1 METLTAQPGGL
12 GVSVGPGPMSPRRV
26 RGRRE
31 SKVAYRN
38 INHINHNIIIS
49 TNNNNKNNN
58 KNNINT
64 YTNTSY
70 SSRQN
75 QNQNQ
80 NQNHAAATGHP
91 YPSSPDQLFNGMSND
106 GQFHTQPAN
115 LDLAGFQIHHS
126 PNRCSNAGPLF
137 RQSHQDYSDDT
148 SWLLLSSPTYT
159 LASNQSSPPRHQED
173 YGGNHA
179 QPPSN
184 EIPQVPDT
192 SWTIT
197 TPRSSNVDS
206 DIDGM
211 SDMPIGS
218 FGSLDTNNMMFPA
231 GNTTTSSISDTY
243 VFPMINSHLDTSGG
257 QPHGLELPEEFHH
270 VGQSFDASS
279 PGATTGSPPFLEF
292 ENDFSGVSPSWNNEM
307 LLYGADA
314 AQWSP
319 STSIPPL
326 RAQHFQTQ
334 SNPALFLPNNPWNS
348 QHAQASTYQQ
358 NASTGG
364 VAFGPLRDT
373 PYHQHVARHDFLD
386 TLDAPNHA
394 TDPVSPMSDNGWAIV
409 SNPPSSYAPSHDS
422 PESQLSPPSHTSSPP
437 RHQIEIQHTHIYHT
451 IPGPPKAKLLRG
463 RQRGLTAVEKKQA
476 RDVREAKACWACH
489 ISKTKCS
496 PCSPGKPCEQCARL
510 AGKRRFCLFS
520 CFNDPLETLSTFL
533 VPSYLMGHFTKA
545 NVESFV
551 TRNASSWGTQF
562 MCIRMDWG
570 YRKLLQAN
578 VVALA
583 LRSSSSEMG
592 FHHQTMS
599 SGNTRP
605 LLVRKSSPP
614 LGIPLAAMDEMQ
626 VSYSTYIQ
634 DIVQSDFAMYLP
646 TAYAD
651 QVSDLPRRL
660 LGAVASYYGAG
671 SAADNEAAILRRAL
685 EMHVTSVILE
695 RSLFLDQESLH
706 KVQDHLHQEFP
717 QRSAPRCAQRQ
728 IKLAFFLLQQR
739 RIRLVLKDWGSLM
752 WSTNTGAAKDKEW
765 ATAFSVFL
773 TLILVMD
780 KTLGAAYYFCE
791 GRIKHYGHQASTER
805 EAFQDLV
812 RLTQRELFDRCKE
825 IFHWKFKSR
834 KGGKEACNP
843 IRDGVDAFQGKSKTT
858 DRDVIQFVDELRKV
872 VEDFEQE
879 IRSHGATDR
888 AGESEYTDGGRLAGI
903 FLHDLVSS
911 KTEAKT
917 GYPDCGRV
925 KGLQRSAER
934 IQDGV

>member
-1 METLTAQPGGL
+1 MMMETLTSQPGGL
-12 GVSVGPGPMSPRRV
+12 GASVGPGPMSPRRV

-38 INHINHNIIIS
+38 INNTII
-49 TNNNNKNNN
+49 NNNKSNRNKNNN
-58 KNNINT
+58 SSSNNENKIDT
-64 YTNTSY
+64 YTNRGY

-75 QNQNQ
+75 QNQ
-80 NQNHAAATGHP
+80 AAATAHP
-91 YPSSPDQLFNGMSND
+91 YPSSPDHVLHGLSHD
-106 GQFHTQPAN
+106 GQFHTQTAN
-115 LDLAGFQIHHS
+115 LDLAGFQIHRS
-126 PNRCSNAGPLF
+126 PNRYSNAGPLF

-159 LASNQSSPPRHQED
+159 LASNQSSPPPNQGD

-179 QPPSN
+179 QPPKN
-184 EIPQVPDT
+184 EISQVPDT

-218 FGSLDTNNMMFPA
+218 FGSLDTHNMMFPA
-231 GNTTTSSISDTY
+231 ANTTTSSVSDTY
-243 VFPMINSHLDTSGG
+243 VFPMVSSHFDTSGA
-257 QPHGLELPEEFHH
+257 QSHGLELPEEFHH

-292 ENDFSGVSPSWNNEM
+292 ENDFSGVSPSWNNGM

-314 AQWSP
+314 AQWSS

-326 RAQHFQTQ
+326 LRAQQFQTQ
-334 SNPALFLPNNPWNS
+334 SSPAIFLPNNPWNS

-394 TDPVSPMSDNGWAIV
+394 IDPVSPISDNGWAII

-422 PESQLSPPSHTSSPP
+422 PVSQLSTPSHTSSPP
-437 RHQIEIQHTHIYHT
+437 RQETEIQHAHIYNS

-551 TRNASSWGTQF
+551 TRNASSWGTQY

-592 FHHQTMS
+592 FHHQTIS

-626 VSYSTYIQ
+626 VSYSKYIQ

-646 TAYAD
+646 TAYVD

-660 LGAVASYYGAG
+660 LGAVASYYSAG
-671 SAADNEAAILRRAL
+671 SAADNEVGLCTVPCLCLADN
-685 EMHVTSVILE
+685 TS
-695 RSLFLDQESLH
+695 
-706 KVQDHLHQEFP
+706 P
-717 QRSAPRCAQRQ
+717 QS
-728 IKLAFFLLQQR
+728 
-739 RIRLVLKDWGSLM
+739 
-752 WSTNTGAAKDKEW
+752 
-765 ATAFSVFL
+765 
-773 TLILVMD
+773 
-780 KTLGAAYYFCE
+780 
-791 GRIKHYGHQASTER
+791 
-805 EAFQDLV
+805 
-812 RLTQRELFDRCKE
+812 
-825 IFHWKFKSR
+825 
-834 KGGKEACNP
+834 
-843 IRDGVDAFQGKSKTT
+843 
-858 DRDVIQFVDELRKV
+858 
-872 VEDFEQE
+872 
-879 IRSHGATDR
+879 
-888 AGESEYTDGGRLAGI
+888 
-903 FLHDLVSS
+903 
-911 KTEAKT
+911 
-917 GYPDCGRV
+917 
-925 KGLQRSAER
+925 SAEPWKCT
-934 IQDGV
+934 